1 MVADFAVRRGIPG
14 GLVPDANRQVR
25 WTIRG
30 DGDGN
35 DVDFVC
41 REIPMYMA
49 TFIKA
54 RVCPL
59 PAAGTAQF
67 TAEMMRANYHCRGTA
82 GGTLS
87 IDDEGV
93 VFAHFI
99 FGTPLLSG
107 ETLDQDIDDFAEMV
121 RRWRRLAGEYEK
133 VYSDEHE
140 PAVPPSDD
148 DIWLGLTGFITV

>member
-1 MVADFAVRRGIPG
+1 MGFDEMVADFAVRRGIPG

-59 PAAGTAQF
+59 PVAGTAQF

-93 VFAHFI
+93 VYAHFI
-99 FGTPLLSG
+99 FGTPSSLARRSTRTSTISPRWSAAGGVWRANTKRSIRTSRSRPCRRPTTTSG
-107 ETLDQDIDDFAEMV
+107 S
-121 RRWRRLAGEYEK
+121 G
-133 VYSDEHE
+133 
-140 PAVPPSDD
+140 
-148 DIWLGLTGFITV
+148 